1 MRSRP
6 GKSSKMQKSNAASR
20 PDGALFLMALNSL
33 EVIGESKALGVNS
46 MCVTPR
52 IRSEFSY
59 YLKNAKKKLSHIVLN
74 HIYKMFSSGDINGF
88 DDHGFTPLHYMALFD
103 LHHVLAQFVAGGVSF
118 KMVGD
123 PHINVT
129 ALQLATYL
137 YPQSRIRSLIVKAT
151 SNKNV
156 RPISRRKQRIAV
168 RLTKQQLKRKLKLC
182 QTTQPREIMDV
193 QKKKG
198 EADLTAVSYRDEP
211 VRFPDLML
219 LNRSC
224 NIPAFITDK
233 YASSILTNLYWMQL
247 MDVKHLLD
255 DQKSY
260 RNAKKV
266 FQMMRMSLTQPNDE
280 QVVRRFMSFSSLVH
294 TQFLLELHKTGPFLE
309 QLTREIEQ
317 KKRRSSYE
325 LSELMES
332 MRHVI
337 QRLKWICL
345 SCIAK
350 VESIRPYQNM
360 QQPATEKPSLMM
372 VSRTQYVQQSRI
384 RQRPLPKTRLQA
396 VSRNPKGISHLRFSQ
411 KVSQSNEQLKS
422 AR

>member
-1 MRSRP
+1 
-6 GKSSKMQKSNAASR
+6 
-20 PDGALFLMALNSL
+20 
-33 EVIGESKALGVNS
+33 
-46 MCVTPR
+46 
-52 IRSEFSY
+52 
-59 YLKNAKKKLSHIVLN
+59 
-74 HIYKMFSSGDINGF
+74 
-88 DDHGFTPLHYMALFD
+88 
-103 LHHVLAQFVAGGVSF
+103 
-118 KMVGD
+118 
-123 PHINVT
+123 
-129 ALQLATYL
+129 
-137 YPQSRIRSLIVKAT
+137 
-151 SNKNV
+151 
-156 RPISRRKQRIAV
+156 
-168 RLTKQQLKRKLKLC
+168 
-182 QTTQPREIMDV
+182 
-193 QKKKG
+193 
-198 EADLTAVSYRDEP
+198 
-211 VRFPDLML
+211 
-219 LNRSC
+219 
-224 NIPAFITDK
+224 
-233 YASSILTNLYWMQL
+233 